1 MITPR
6 TLVARQVVSS
16 TRSEDDAI
24 MGGVAVGAFVL
35 GAAAIAFGVRFAR
48 QKKQALALLMF
59 AGGAVALLSCAGV
72 SALLLL
78 AQFAW
83 H

>member
-24 MGGVAVGAFVL
+24 MGGVAAGAFVL
-35 GAAAIAFGVRFAR
+35 GVVAIGFGVRFAR
-48 QKKQALALLMF
+48 QKKQALALLLF
-59 AGGAVALLSCAGV
+59 AGGGAALLSCAGV

>member
-1 MITPR
+1 
-6 TLVARQVVSS
+6 
-16 TRSEDDAI
+16 

-35 GAAAIAFGVRFAR
+35 GATAIAFGVRFAR
-48 QKKQALALLMF
+48 QKKQVLALLMF